1 MLKKKTI
8 IIVAIVIFIILLFTT
23 ILIVYL
29 KNSYTFPPDKISGL
43 YIFSPGDDSNT
54 QDIINTAFKTQ
65 GGVSPE
71 NNGQNSL
78 SNYAFL
84 FMPGTY
90 NLDIPIGYYTHV
102 AGLGK
107 SNEKVIINGGPNVL
121 NSSTNPSVGALNNF
135 WRTCENMTVNPLLG
149 NDPNRMIDGT
159 DTEQVIH
166 QDTMVYAV
174 SQASSLRSVNI
185 NGSLHMG
192 ALLSVP
198 QPIVWAMGLSSG
210 GFMAN
215 CKISKDIRMGSQQQF
230 ICRNTEYDSFPDY
243 LWNQVNVGCKEK
255 GLVPTIAQTDI
266 CKTGLSVNGQ
276 NPRNLTIVG
285 ETPKV
290 FEKPYLAVLNDT
302 DKTSIIVM
310 IPGQS
315 PPIGNSNVIPTNY
328 ILKNNYKIIG
338 TNWKAVDINKLLLKQ
353 EIKCVIF
360 SPGRYNLDRPI
371 NLNGKL
377 LFGLGV
383 PILRSTNNNS
393 IITGYGQICGL
404 ICEAGPFINGMT
416 NNNIL
421 VNLNSGNPSYLW
433 DIVCRVGGGDKNND
447 IYSVDKMLYI
457 GGDDSILD
465 NTWCWVADHYSNNE
479 YTLWDK
485 AICNIGVHVTGKRV
499 IAYGLF
505 SEHTRKRNVLWDGDA
520 GQVYMFQSE
529 FNYFPPTQNDFNDIA
544 SYEVSPNV
552 NSHIIR
558 GAGAYSFF
566 PNINVARTDTTTL
579 PTNIIYANSGFK
591 FNISKVDYKTIITVF
606 LNGFGGIKS
615 VINNDGNIVQL
626 VSSAKKPATQVYTI
640 CNK

>member
-1 MLKKKTI
+1 MNKKKI
-8 IIVAIVIFIILLFTT
+8 FILVIVILIFLLFTIT
-23 ILIVYL
+23 CLIVYF
-29 KNSYTFPPDKISGL
+29 KNKKSYVFPPDKTSGI

-54 QDIINTAFKTQ
+54 QSIINNAFKTQ
-65 GGVSPE
+65 GGYPPE

-78 SNYAFL
+78 LNYAFL
-84 FMPGTY
+84 FMPGAY
-90 NLDIPIGYYTHV
+90 NVDIPMGYYTHV

-107 SNEKVIINGGPNVL
+107 TNEKVVINGGPTVRNA
-121 NSSTNPSVGALNNF
+121 SFNPAVGALNNF
-135 WRTCENMTVNPLLG
+135 WRTCENMTVNPKIG
-149 NDPNRMIDGT
+149 SDPDSQLDGRGGT
-159 DTEQVIH
+159 Q
-166 QDTMVYAV
+166 QDVMVYAV

-192 ALLSVP
+192 AMLATFPP
-198 QPIVWAMGLSSG
+198 QMGFSSG

-215 CKISKDIRMGSQQQF
+215 CKISKDLDMGSQQQF
-230 ICRNTEYDSFPDY
+230 ICRNTEYAWFPTS
-243 LWNQVNVGCKEK
+243 LWNQVNVGCKQTGSDSTGSTGSTGCNS
-255 GLVPTIAQTDI
+255 GLKVS
-266 CKTGLSVNGQ
+266 GLSPN
-276 NPRNLTIVG
+276 NLTIVT

-315 PPIGNSNVIPTNY
+315 PTIGNSTVVPTNY

-338 TNWKAVDINKLLLKQ
+338 TNWKAADINKLLLKE

-360 SPGRYNLDRPI
+360 SPGRYNLDSPI

-377 LFGLGV
+377 LFGLGIPV
-383 PILRSTNNNS
+383 LRSTNNNS

-404 ICEAGPFINGMT
+404 IFEAGPFRAGMT
-416 NNNIL
+416 NNNVL
-421 VNLNSGNPSYLW
+421 VNLKSGNPSYLW

-465 NTWCWVADHYSNNE
+465 NIWCWVADHYATNE

-485 AICNIGVHVTGKRV
+485 AICNIGVHVTGNRV

-505 SEHTRKRNVLWDGDA
+505 SEHTRSRNVLWDGDA

-544 SYEVSPNV
+544 SYEVSQNV

-566 PNINVARTDTTTL
+566 PNTNVPRTDTTTP

-591 FNISKVDYKTIITVF
+591 FNDKVDYKTILTVF
-606 LNGFGGIKS
+606 LNGFGGIKN
-615 VINNDGNIVQL
+615 VINDDGHGVKL
-626 VSSAKKPATQVYTI
+626 DSSATPVTQVYTV
-640 CNK
+640 CSK

>member
-1 MLKKKTI
+1 MFKKKTI
-8 IIVAIVIFIILLFTT
+8 IIFVIVIIILVFTT
-23 ILIVYL
+23 SLIVYL
-29 KNSYTFPPDKISGL
+29 KNKNSYTFPPDKTSNI

-54 QDIINTAFKTQ
+54 QSIINNAFKTQ

-90 NLDIPIGYYTHV
+90 TVDIPIGYYTHV

-107 SNEKVIINGGPNVL
+107 LNEKVVINGGPYVL

-135 WRTCENMTVNPLLG
+135 WRTCENMTVNPLIG
-149 NDPNRMIDGT
+149 NDPDRTIDGSLP
-159 DTEQVIH
+159 

-192 ALLSVP
+192 ALTRVP
-198 QPIVWAMGLSSG
+198 NSWDMGLSSG

-215 CKISKDIRMGSQQQF
+215 CKISKDLSMGSQQQF

-255 GLVPTIAQTDI
+255 GFIPTVTDT
-266 CKTGLSVNGQ
+266 CKTRLSTNGD
-276 NPRNLTIVG
+276 NPRNLTIVT

-290 FEKPYLAVLNDT
+290 FEKPYLAVLDDT

-310 IPGQS
+310 IPAQS
-315 PPIGNSNVIPTNY
+315 PSIGNSNIIPTNY

-338 TNWKAVDINKLLLKQ
+338 TNWKAIDINKLLLKE

-360 SPGRYNLDRPI
+360 SPGRYNLDSPI

-377 LFGLGV
+377 LFGLGIPV
-383 PILRSTNNNS
+383 LRSTNNNS

-421 VNLNSGNPSYLW
+421 INLKSGNPSYLW

-465 NTWCWVADHYSNNE
+465 NIWCWVADHYSNND

-485 AICNIGVHVTGKRV
+485 AICNIGVHVTGNRV

-529 FNYFPPTQNDFNDIA
+529 FNYFPPTQNDFIDIA
-544 SYEVSPNV
+544 SYEVSQSV

-566 PNINVARTDTTTL
+566 PNINVARTDTTTP
-579 PTNIIYANSGFK
+579 PTNIIYATSGFK
-591 FNISKVDYKTIITVF
+591 FNSKVDYKTILTVF
-606 LNGFGGIKS
+606 LNGFGGINN
-615 VINNDGNIVQL
+615 VINNDGFKVELNL
-626 VSSAKKPATQVYTI
+626 DYLKAKTQVYTV
-640 CNK
+640 CS